1 MKSLVELFHKYSSE
15 PAVVFAVG
23 ALSALLLLLII
34 TKVKK
39 YFAFILTVVIVII
52 LAYYLSGRK
61 FSDIKNIGKE
71 DVKKIGEE
79 AKTKVKE
86 DFSKGLPGLA
96 K

>member
-1 MKSLVELFHKYSSE
+1 MNSIVEIYHKYSSE
-15 PAVVFAVG
+15 PAVIFAVG
-23 ALSALLLLLII
+23 AISALLLLLII

-39 YFAFILTVVIVII
+39 YFAFILTVLIVII

-61 FSDIKNIGKE
+61 LSDIKTIGKE

-79 AKTKVKE
+79 AKTKVKD